1 MQAEIILSL
10 QCTGPNLPCGLH
22 LVRWLLSLAGI
33 ERRAQIAGYTRTQ
46 PYNQAAYQNTRLVQ
60 YTVDDL
66 LLFFLSV
73 SWTCN
78 LFDYENTSHIV
89 KIVSS
94 IFLGAKLFLCCFRG
108 SVSER
113 IFWWKVGR
121 LLGLLV
127 NEVNV
132 NLEPPKWADAALV
145 GMEKQGKL

>member
-1 MQAEIILSL
+1 MMRVQVYNVLFETSNNVFCCSTIMQTEIILSL
-10 QCTGPNLPCGLH
+10 QCSGPNLPCGLH

-78 LFDYENTSHIV
+78 LFDYENTSHIFQMKV
-89 KIVSS
+89 EIVSS
-94 IFLGAKLFLCCFRG
+94 IFLGAKRIVFVLF
-108 SVSER
+108 S
-113 IFWWKVGR
+113 R
-121 LLGLLV
+121 LS
-127 NEVNV
+127 
-132 NLEPPKWADAALV
+132 
-145 GMEKQGKL
+145 Q